1 MRRWAAVLLLISCGD
16 DGGVPAGPQAALI
29 AYPSDTLLKD
39 GHVALSGIPPR
50 PNADATIV
58 GRLVDAVNSDDG
70 FGTTTG
76 VFFGYTGDDI
86 DPASLTDD
94 TAFLIDL
101 ATGAKVPSERHARTD
116 DHYIIVAP
124 RPGEVLLEHAH
135 YAAVLT
141 TGVRDTKGRA
151 LRADA
156 GLAALIA
163 SFPPLSGWLAQKNI
177 TNVAAATQFTTHS
190 VTGTMASLRGQ
201 LQTMPAP
208 RADVSTQ
215 FTYKTTAQLDDFFG
229 TAIPHDQIGFVVQ
242 GTLHTPYWLSD
253 SPMQLGIFNGQIR
266 AMVDVPYSLA
276 LPRNG
281 GITATFQAVRAI
293 VFVHGLNGQRSSM
306 FKIANDLCSRGYAV
320 FAMDM
325 PYHGARQIAAAGRDQ
340 VHNFTGAP
348 GADGLAE
355 EVAQASAIEFGDL
368 LGDAALPK
376 FEPRALR
383 DAFRQGALEV
393 MWAARLLQEG
403 DLGAIRALDS
413 QLTQL
418 SFDNTRLLLVGISFG
433 SFLGGPVL
441 AIEPRFQAGL
451 LSVPGGGIVFPALM
465 YSLEYGSQFEPIAQG
480 AYGIDDAHRDQVAH
494 PPEFLFEY
502 ALYQQVVEPGDA
514 LALAPYVIRN
524 PIGANVPKS
533 VALLEAFADET
544 VPNRAT
550 EPLAWALG
558 LHLVTH
564 SQSPVA
570 GLRYVPPLP
579 VDPTPAIANIPAGA
593 STVTGGLM
601 QFDPATHGML
611 TDPMGTRNVMPD
623 WPPVVDLP
631 SPVPVT
637 NPTTQLQKLLRTYAD
652 SFYELPAPQLIDP
665 FQ

>member
-1 MRRWAAVLLLISCGD
+1 MRRWITVLLLVACGD
-16 DGGVPAGPQAALI
+16 DGGVPAGPKAALI
-29 AYPSDTLLKD
+29 AYPSDTLLQG
-39 GHVALSGIPPR
+39 GHVALAGIPAR
-50 PNADATIV
+50 PNADPTLV
-58 GRLVDAVNSDDG
+58 QRLVAAVNADDG

-76 VFFGYTGDDI
+76 VFFGYTGGDI

-101 ATGAKVPSERHARTD
+101 ATGMKVPSERHARSD
-116 DHYIIVAP
+116 DHYIVVAP

-141 TGVRDTKGRA
+141 AGVHDTGGHA

-156 GLAALIA
+156 GLPALIH
-163 SFPPLSGWLAQKNI
+163 SFPPLEGWLAQNHV
-177 TNVAAATQFTTHS
+177 TNAAAATQFTTHS
-190 VTGTMASLRGQ
+190 VTSTLASLRSQ
-201 LQTMPAP
+201 LQTMSPPVA
-208 RADVSTQ
+208 AVTAQ
-215 FTYKTTAQLDDFFG
+215 FTYSTAAELDDFFG

-253 SPMQLGIFNGQIR
+253 SPTQLGIFNGQIR
-266 AMVDVPYSLA
+266 TMVDVPYSLA
-276 LPRNG
+276 LPKNG
-281 GITATFQAVRAI
+281 GITATFQAVRAV

-306 FKIANDLCSRGYAV
+306 FEIANGLCSRGYAV
-320 FAMDM
+320 FALDM
-325 PYHGARQIAAAGRDQ
+325 PYHGARQLAAAGRDQ
-340 VHNFTGAP
+340 IHNFTGAAGP
-348 GADGLAE
+348 DGLAE
-355 EVAQASAIEFGDL
+355 EVAQASALEFADLIGDSA
-368 LGDAALPK
+368 LGK
-376 FEPRALR
+376 FEPRAPR

-403 DLGAIRALDS
+403 DLGAIRAVDA
-413 QLTQL
+413 QLAQL
-418 SFDNTRLLLVGISFG
+418 SFDNTHLLLVGISFG
-433 SFLGGPVL
+433 SFLGGPVV
-441 AIEPRFQAGL
+441 AIEPRFQAAL
-451 LSVPGGGIVFPALM
+451 FSVPGGGIVFPALM

-502 ALYQQVVEPGDA
+502 ALYEQVVEPGDS

-533 VALLEAFADET
+533 IALLEAFADET

-550 EPLAWALG
+550 EPLAAALG

-564 SQSPVA
+564 SQSPAA
-570 GLRYVPPLP
+570 GLRYIPPLP
-579 VDPTPAIANIPAGA
+579 VDPAPAIANVASGA
-593 STVTGGLM
+593 SNVTGGLM

-611 TDPMGTRNVMPD
+611 TDPMGARHVMPD

-631 SPVPVT
+631 APVPVT
-637 NPTTQLQKLLRTYAD
+637 NPTTQLQKLLRSYAD

-665 FQ
+665 FL